1 MAKRPSKHLRVPRP
15 LSTGAFARLEAK
27 ADGDWMVQT
36 MPADASTKTY
46 TCPGL
51 QPAGR
56 RRVAPH
62 VVTWPREASIGSTSA
77 VEERR
82 HWHTSCWQRR
92 R

>member
-15 LSTGAFARLEAK
+15 LSAGGFARLEGK

-36 MPADASTKTY
+36 MPADSATKTY
-46 TCPGL
+46 SCPGCG
-51 QPAGR
+51 QPVTPGTAHL
-56 RRVAPH
+56 VA
-62 VVTWPREASIGSTSA
+62 WPREASIGSTSA
-77 VEERR
+77 VAERR

>member
-1 MAKRPSKHLRVPRP
+1 VPRP
-15 LSTGAFARLEAK
+15 LSTGTFARLEAK
-27 ADGDWMVQT
+27 SDGEWMVQT
-36 MPADASTKTY
+36 MPADASTKSY
-46 TCPGL
+46 TCPGCS
-51 QPAGR
+51 QP
-56 RRVAPH
+56 VAVGSAH